1 MIGADQPRDNKAMNA
16 EWPTTRFEMED
27 QPRPPGYRKRYVATA
42 KRLKC
47 ESGVKPRL

>member
-27 QPRPPGYRKRYVATA
+27 QPRPPGYRKRYVAQNSVTHKELNA
-42 KRLKC
+42 T
-47 ESGVKPRL
+47 SS

>member
-27 QPRPPGYRKRYVATA
+27 QPRPPGYRKRYVAFDC
-42 KRLKC
+42 LK
-47 ESGVKPRL
+47 